1 MSFDYY
7 RGSSL
12 KTIWSHNFNGRQSS
26 QSQVVLV
33 LAMKKLKNRLIFDF
47 YSSCLLAFIWRQKI
61 FEYLLTKLELAFG
74 PRLETSNAVL
84 IWNLPSYVYMIWN
97 DLIIIVVYQP
107 KIWCFQFHF
116 LSEFCLLWTIY
127 NFVDSSAA

>member
-1 MSFDYY
+1 MAA
-7 RGSSL
+7 
-12 KTIWSHNFNGRQSS
+12 KAVSHR
-26 QSQVVLV
+26 VVLV

-84 IWNLPSYVYMIWN
+84 IWNLPSSLLLLYINQKFDVSNSTFCQSFVCCEPYTTL
-97 DLIIIVVYQP
+97 LI
-107 KIWCFQFHF
+107 H
-116 LSEFCLLWTIY
+116 LLLKSR
-127 NFVDSSAA
+127 FESQKSSQGSFAAVHTLQMS